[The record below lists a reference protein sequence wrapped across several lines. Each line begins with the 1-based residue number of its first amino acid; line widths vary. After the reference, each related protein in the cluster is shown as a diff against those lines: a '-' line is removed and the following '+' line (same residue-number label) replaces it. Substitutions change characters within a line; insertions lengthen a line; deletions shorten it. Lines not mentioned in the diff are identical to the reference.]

1 MLHNLEKYDVIL
13 ASASPRRHALLKEL
27 DFGFRIETRPV
38 EEVFPEGM
46 KIEEIAIYLSKLKAS
61 AFEESFF
68 NDNTL
73 LITADTIVCK
83 GGIVLGKPS
92 NYDEAFEML
101 SLLSGG
107 LHQVV
112 TGMSIKTSAREVNF
126 AVNTDVYFKELS
138 KEEIDYYIDRYKP
151 YDKAGAYG
159 IQEWIGYIG
168 IEKITGSFYN
178 VMGLPV
184 FRLYEE
190 LLKF

>member
-27 DFGFRIETRPV
+27 DVDFRIETRAV

-126 AVNTDVYFKELS
+126 AVNTDVYFKKLS
-138 KEEIDYYIDRYKP
+138 EEEIDYYIHRYKP